1 MNEQDNGLVKDEE
14 TGLMLDKETGIYYE
28 EKEDGMYYPLIER
41 KEYWIGK
48 YGDMAMNYMKE
59 TQPDRYIKL
68 TIEDKLLELMSRVN
82 EEAYER
88 KDVLMKQLLEEH
100 PLSDPGST
108 MTSYQERL
116 QLEMIAEEIILNE
129 IVYQPR

>member
-68 TIEDKLLELMSRVN
+68 TIEDKLLERCINETIIRGASIEWSRINNDIISRKITIRDDSRRNSN
-82 EEAYER
+82 EWDSVSAKVIKKLY
-88 KDVLMKQLLEEH
+88 
-100 PLSDPGST
+100 
-108 MTSYQERL
+108 
-116 QLEMIAEEIILNE
+116 
-129 IVYQPR
+129 IVA